1 MLQIIDRYI
10 LKMFFGFSMAGLIV
24 FITIFLAIDAMSIS
38 MQFPAATGESLYQ
51 YYLAYL
57 PEIVYLMIPV
67 ACLVGVIFTLSTL
80 NKSSELLALFAS
92 GIGLLRICL
101 PIIIS
106 VIVISIV
113 SFVVADDALPR
124 FVQIKNFTYYH
135 KIKMKPSQYST
146 VKTDRIWYR
155 SSNSIFNIKTVNR
168 AKQTA
173 EGLTLYQF
181 NDDWDLIQM
190 ITAKKID
197 LLGQQWKL
205 SSGSVTLFTKGSS
218 FPMTQE
224 FKTKVIVIDE
234 ELQDIQ
240 STFNSVDVLSLHDLK
255 KYIQKNKEAGLD
267 TISLEVGYQDKF
279 AFALTALVMT
289 LIGVP
294 FSVNHRRGGGA
305 MVNTGFSILLV
316 VIFWTIRNSALSL
329 GHHGHLPPILAAWGA
344 NLLMGFISL
353 LLMFRLKK

>member
-1 MLQIIDRYI
+1 MVQIIDRYI
-10 LKMFFGFSMAGLIV
+10 LKMFIGFLFAGLIV
-24 FITIFLAIDAMSIS
+24 FVTIFLAVDAMSIS
-38 MQFPAATGESLYQ
+38 MQFPNATGESLYQ
-51 YYLAYL
+51 YYIAYL
-57 PEIVYLMIPV
+57 PEIVYLMMPV

-106 VIVISIV
+106 VIVISILT
-113 SFVVADDALPR
+113 FVVADEALPR

-155 SSNSIFNIKTVNR
+155 SSNSIFNIKTINR
-168 AKQTA
+168 SKRTA

-181 NDDWDLIQM
+181 SDDWDLVQM

-205 SSGSVTLFTKGSS
+205 FNGSVTLFTKGSS

-224 FKTKVIVIDE
+224 FNSKVIVIDE

-240 STFNSVDVLSLHDLK
+240 STFNSVDVLSLRDLK

-294 FSVNHRRGGGA
+294 FSVSHRRGGGA

-329 GHHGHLPPILAAWGA
+329 GHHGQMHPILAAWGA
-344 NLLMGFISL
+344 NLLMGFVSIV
-353 LLMFRLKK
+353 LMFRLKK

>member
-10 LKMFFGFSMAGLIV
+10 LKMFLGFSFAGLIV
-24 FITIFLAIDAMSIS
+24 FVTIFLAVDAMSIS
-38 MQFPAATGESLYQ
+38 MQFPNATGESLYQ
-51 YYLAYL
+51 YYLAYV
-57 PEIVYLMIPV
+57 PEIIYLMMPV

-80 NKSSELLALFAS
+80 NKTSELLALFAS
-92 GIGLLRICL
+92 GMGLTRICT
-101 PIIIS
+101 PILIGVLIIS
-106 VIVISIV
+106 GL
-113 SFVVADDALPR
+113 SFFAADESLPR
-124 FVQIKNFTYYH
+124 FVQTKNFTYYH
-135 KIKMKPSQYST
+135 KIKMKPAQYST

-155 SSNSIFNIKTVNR
+155 SSNSIFNIKTINHT
-168 AKQTA
+168 KKTA

-181 NDDWDLIQM
+181 NDEWDLVQM

-205 SSGSVTLFTKGSS
+205 IDGSVTLFTKGSS
-218 FPMTQE
+218 FPMTQD
-224 FKTKVIVIDE
+224 FRTKIVVIDE

-240 STFNSVDVLSLHDLK
+240 STFNSVDVLSLKDLQ

-267 TISLEVGYQDKF
+267 TVSLEVGYHDKF
-279 AFALTALVMT
+279 AFALTALVMA
-289 LIGVP
+289 LIGIP

-344 NLLMGFISL
+344 NILMGIVSL
-353 LLMFRLKK
+353 SLMFRLKK